1 MSKVYNK
8 HAENFYQCIFALAK
22 TKIVCEIK
30 PVQPMSA
37 SDATLECLAS
47 SEQENAKPNI
57 TEWRIANNPVI
68 PLDNPRFLVTGI
80 NTFKSSLSISN
91 LTSTLAGMYECVIEF
106 NAEKNV
112 CSYKL
117 EGDFHFLA
125 INFPPTE

>member
-1 MSKVYNK
+1 
-8 HAENFYQCIFALAK
+8 
-22 TKIVCEIK
+22 
-30 PVQPMSA
+30 MSA
-37 SDATLECLAS
+37 SDATLECLAL

-125 INFPPTE
+125 INFLPTE